1 MKNKTVKK
9 PLNTA
14 LMYLSGSIHA
24 SALCCMAFVLAY
36 KLHIYFDFPLPSL
49 EGLSVALVVCT
60 FIFKKVLE
68 MELKKSG
75 TSIKDALPKQVTEI
89 LGGVLA
95 FVLVL
100 NMDLIINFMVDFIN
114 WFFYKF
120 K

>member
-1 MKNKTVKK
+1 MNRKSTKFVS
-9 PLNTA
+9 TA
-14 LMYLSGSIHA
+14 LIYLSGTLHA
-24 SALCCMAFVLAY
+24 LGLCLMAFTLAY
-36 KLHIYFDFPLPSL
+36 KLHIYFGFPIPSL
-49 EGLSVALVVCT
+49 EGLSIALVVST
-60 FIFKKVLE
+60 FIFKKLIE

-75 TSIKDALPKQVTEI
+75 TSIKDALPKQATEI
-89 LGGVLA
+89 LSGVLA